1 MLLNILA
8 NYLFFFFCIL
18 WFRKWAVTFS
28 NWVNK
33 WDWLFAD
40 LNLIFW
46 VWKIDNTMNIV
57 CRYLGLAMLHLHN
70 LLTMQLLL
78 EKIIYMNTESCPQ
91 LEQSNLGLQTVFLFG
106 ELISIQSSPCI
117 SIPFNGMSPF
127 APAADGLEMCCAL
140 CGIGNWYFVFKSNK

>member
-1 MLLNILA
+1 
-8 NYLFFFFCIL
+8 
-18 WFRKWAVTFS
+18 
-28 NWVNK
+28 
-33 WDWLFAD
+33 
-40 LNLIFW
+40 
-46 VWKIDNTMNIV
+46 MNIV

-91 LEQSNLGLQTVFLFG
+91 LEQINLGLQTVFLFG

-127 APAADGLEMCCAL
+127 ALAADGLEMCCAL